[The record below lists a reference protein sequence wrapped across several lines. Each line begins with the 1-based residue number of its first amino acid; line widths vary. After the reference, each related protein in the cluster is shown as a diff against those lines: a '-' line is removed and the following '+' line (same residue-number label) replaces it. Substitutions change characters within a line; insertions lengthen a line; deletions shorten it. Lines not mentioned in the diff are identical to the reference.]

1 MPGSHVALALRL
13 AKRLPPGGRRGLPL
27 LPRRAPRRHAARH
40 RLAQVPLSPPLLG
53 ELLDQLHALAASPAW
68 HLRGSL
74 LLPLQL
80 LIYRGQVTCFG
91 LGSGLES
98 ASPDPHPN
106 PNRNQA

>member
-1 MPGSHVALALRL
+1 MAPWPAASAEARTAH
-13 AKRLPPGGRRGLPL
+13 
-27 LPRRAPRRHAARH
+27 RAPRRHAARH

-91 LGSGLES
+91 LGSGFES
-98 ASPDPHPN
+98 ASPDPYPN

>member
-1 MPGSHVALALRL
+1 M
-13 AKRLPPGGRRGLPL
+13 
-27 LPRRAPRRHAARH
+27 APWPAASAETRTAQTRSAPH

-80 LIYRGQVTCFG
+80 LIYRGQVTWVG
-91 LGSGLES
+91 SGSGLE
-98 ASPDPHPN
+98 
-106 PNRNQA
+106 

>member
-1 MPGSHVALALRL
+1 M
-13 AKRLPPGGRRGLPL
+13 
-27 LPRRAPRRHAARH
+27 
-40 RLAQVPLSPPLLG
+40 PLSPPLLG

-80 LIYRGQVTCFG
+80 LIYRGQVTWLG

-98 ASPDPHPN
+98 ANPDPNPN
-106 PNRNQA
+106 PNRSQA